1 MRKIILAS
9 TLSALVLS
17 TFAALPISPMQA
29 AAAGT
34 GERTGLTNVTREQVQ
49 ARMEARCN
57 LIESRIQLITNR
69 YEANKQRHIDRY
81 QKLKANVTSL
91 VSRLEANK
99 PGYDLGELKSDL
111 TELDELIKKFGGEY
125 NTLVG
130 LLNQTKTLSCGESE
144 GAYLAKLGEV
154 KAQNLKVRQVILDT
168 RNFVQS
174 DLRPT
179 IQQIRE
185 DLK

>member
-1 MRKIILAS
+1 MRKVILVSALS
-9 TLSALVLS
+9 TLVLS
-17 TFAALPISPMQA
+17 TFSVLPVASVS
-29 AAAGT
+29 AAGT
-34 GERTGLTNVTREQVQ
+34 TERTGTAREQFQ
-49 ARMEARCN
+49 LRMETRCN
-57 LIESRIQLITNR
+57 LIESRIQLITTR

-81 QKLKANVTSL
+81 QKLKSNVTSL
-91 VSRLEANK
+91 VSKLEANN

-111 TELDELIKKFGGEY
+111 TELDELIRKFGSEY
-125 NTLVG
+125 NTSIG
-130 LLNQTKTLSCGESE
+130 LLNETKALACGESE

-154 KAQNLKVRQVILDT
+154 KAQNLKVRQVVLDT

>member
-17 TFAALPISPMQA
+17 TFAILPATPMQA
-29 AAAGT
+29 AAAGD
-34 GERTGLTNVTREQVQ
+34 RVAATREQLQV
-49 ARMEARCN
+49 RMEARCN
-57 LIESRIQLITNR
+57 LIESRVQLITNR

-91 VSRLEANK
+91 VTKLETNN

-111 TELDELIKKFGGEY
+111 NELDELIRKFGGEY
-125 NTLVG
+125 NTLIG
-130 LLNQTKTLSCGESE
+130 LLNETKSLACGESE
-144 GAYLAKLGEV
+144 GAYLAKLDEV
-154 KAQNLKVRQVILDT
+154 KAQNLKIRQVILDT
-168 RNFVQS
+168 RSFVQS